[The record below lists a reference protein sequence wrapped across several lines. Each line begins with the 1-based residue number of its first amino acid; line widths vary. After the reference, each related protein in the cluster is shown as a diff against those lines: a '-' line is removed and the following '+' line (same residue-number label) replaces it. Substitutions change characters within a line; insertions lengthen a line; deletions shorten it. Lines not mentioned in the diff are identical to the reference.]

1 MFVWFA
7 NGVNCLEEW
16 HSFTGKNGIVW
27 TMGLS
32 VWSMELNVW
41 SMEIYEDTMDYEDTD
56 VGR

>member
-1 MFVWFA
+1 
-7 NGVNCLEEW
+7 
-16 HSFTGKNGIVW
+16 
-27 TMGLS
+27 MGLS